1 MKKLFTVLCALA
13 MALLL
18 AVPAVAEDGI
28 NTSGTTAQSDVLD
41 DIDLGSADSIQ
52 FMFAKLQLAQAQLCK
67 DSANSFMQQIQELQ
81 EEQALTADTLEKMRR
96 LQAEGATEMPEDM
109 LTFMRDRGLT
119 YYEPVSYV
127 YWGYNIESVMIY
139 QDSLTSQT
147 QSLMVN
153 LQDFISQ
160 YNSYLQG
167 ASNSINSASETLAAI
182 AAARS
187 GSLFSTDGGTA
198 AVGGQY
204 ALVAFAALIGGAG
217 GTALMWAILN
227 RKKPSKAI
235 TEGSEA

>member
-18 AVPAVAEDGI
+18 TVPAAAQEGI
-28 NTSGTTAQSDVLD
+28 DTSGTTSMSEVFN
-41 DIDLGSADSIQ
+41 DIDFNSDNSMQL
-52 FMFAKLQLAQAQLCK
+52 MFAKLQLAQAQLCK
-67 DSANSFMQQIQELQ
+67 DSANSCMQQLQRLQ
-81 EEQALTADTLEKMRR
+81 EEQTLTADTLEKMRQ

-109 LTFMRDRGLT
+109 LSFMRDRGLP
-119 YYEPVSYV
+119 YCEPKDFDC
-127 YWGYNIESVMIY
+127 WAYNIESLTVY
-139 QDSLTSQT
+139 QDGLASQT

-153 LQDFISQ
+153 LQDFIGQ

-167 ASNSINSASETLAAI
+167 ASSSVNSASDTLAAI
-182 AAARS
+182 AASRS
-187 GSLFSTDGGTA
+187 GSLFSTDGGTT

-227 RKKPSKAI
+227 RKKPSKAM
-235 TEGSEA
+235 TEGTEA

>member
-18 AVPAVAEDGI
+18 TVPAAAQEGI
-28 NTSGTTAQSDVLD
+28 DTSGTTSMSEVFN
-41 DIDLGSADSIQ
+41 DIDFNSDNSMQL
-52 FMFAKLQLAQAQLCK
+52 MFAKLQLAQAQLCK
-67 DSANSFMQQIQELQ
+67 DSANSCMQQLQRLQ
-81 EEQALTADTLEKMRR
+81 EEQALTADTLEKMRQ

-109 LTFMRDRGLT
+109 LSFMRDRGLA
-119 YYEPVSYV
+119 YCEPKDFDC
-127 YWGYNIESVMIY
+127 WAYNIESLTVY
-139 QDSLTSQT
+139 QDGLASQT

-153 LQDFISQ
+153 LQDFIGQ

-167 ASNSINSASETLAAI
+167 ASSSVNSASDTLAAI
-182 AAARS
+182 AASRS
-187 GSLFSTDGGTA
+187 GSLFSTDGGTT

-227 RKKPSKAI
+227 RKKPSKAM
-235 TEGSEA
+235 TEGTEA

>member
-18 AVPAVAEDGI
+18 TVPAAAQESID
-28 NTSGTTAQSDVLD
+28 TSGTTSMSEVFN
-41 DIDLGSADSIQ
+41 DIDFNSDNSMQL
-52 FMFAKLQLAQAQLCK
+52 MFAKLQLAQAQLCK
-67 DSANSFMQQIQELQ
+67 DSANSCMQQLQGLQ
-81 EEQALTADTLEKMRR
+81 EEQTLTADTLEKMRQ

-109 LTFMRDRGLT
+109 LSFMRDRGLP
-119 YYEPVSYV
+119 YCEPKDFDC
-127 YWGYNIESVMIY
+127 WAYNIESLTVY
-139 QDSLTSQT
+139 QDSLTAQT

-153 LQDFISQ
+153 LQDFVGQ

-167 ASNSINSASETLAAI
+167 ASSSVNSASDTLAAI
-182 AAARS
+182 AASRS
-187 GSLFSTDGGTA
+187 GSLFSTDGGTT

-227 RKKPSKAI
+227 RKKPSKAM
-235 TEGSEA
+235 TEGTEA

>member
-1 MKKLFTVLCALA
+1 MKKLFTALCILV

-18 AVPAVAEDGI
+18 TVPAMAEDGV

-41 DIDLGSADSIQ
+41 DIDLGSTDSIQ

-67 DSANSFMQQIQELQ
+67 DSANSFMQQIQGLQ
-81 EEQALTADTLEKMRR
+81 EEQALTAETLEKMRQ
-96 LQAEGATEMPEDM
+96 LQAEGATEMSEDI
-109 LTFMRDRGLT
+109 LVFMRDRGLA
-119 YYEPVSYV
+119 YYEPDSPV
-127 YWGYNIESVMIY
+127 YWDYNIESVMTY
-139 QDSLTSQT
+139 QDSLTDQT
-147 QSLMVN
+147 QTLMVY
-153 LQDFISQ
+153 LQDFLSQ

-167 ASNSINSASETLAAI
+167 ASNSINNASETLAAI

-187 GSLFSTDGGTA
+187 GSLFSTDSGTTA
-198 AVGGQY
+198 AGGQY

-235 TEGSEA
+235 AEGAEA

>member
-18 AVPAVAEDGI
+18 AVPAMAEDGV
-28 NTSGTTAQSDVLD
+28 NTSGTTATSEVLD
-41 DIDLGSADSIQ
+41 DIDLGSTDSIQ

-67 DSANSFMQQIQELQ
+67 DSANSYMQQIQGLQ
-81 EEQALTADTLEKMRR
+81 EEQALTADTLEKMRQ
-96 LQAEGATEMPEDM
+96 LQAEGAAEMSEDIV
-109 LTFMRDRGLT
+109 TFMRDRGLA
-119 YYEPVSYV
+119 YYEPDSSV
-127 YWGYNIESVMIY
+127 YWAYNIESVMTY

-153 LQDFISQ
+153 LQDFMSQ

-187 GSLFSTDGGTA
+187 GSLFSTDGGTTA
-198 AVGGQY
+198 AGGQY

-227 RKKPSKAI
+227 RKKPSKTI
-235 TEGSEA
+235 TEGAEA

>member
-18 AVPAVAEDGI
+18 TVPAAAQEGI
-28 NTSGTTAQSDVLD
+28 DTSGTTSMSEVFN
-41 DIDLGSADSIQ
+41 DIDFNSDNSIQ
-52 FMFAKLQLAQAQLCK
+52 LMFAKLQLAQAQLCK
-67 DSANSFMQQIQELQ
+67 DSANSCMQQLQGLQ
-81 EEQALTADTLEKMRR
+81 EEQTLSADTLEKMRQ

-109 LTFMRDRGLT
+109 LSFMRDRGLA
-119 YYEPVSYV
+119 YCEPKDFDC
-127 YWGYNIESVMIY
+127 WAYNIESLTVY
-139 QDSLTSQT
+139 QDGLASQT

-153 LQDFISQ
+153 LQDFIGQ

-167 ASNSINSASETLAAI
+167 ASSSVNSASDTLAAI
-182 AAARS
+182 AASRS
-187 GSLFSTDGGTA
+187 GSLFSTDGGTT

-227 RKKPSKAI
+227 RKKPSKAM
-235 TEGSEA
+235 TEGTEA

>member
-18 AVPAVAEDGI
+18 TVPAAAQEGI
-28 NTSGTTAQSDVLD
+28 DTSGTTSMSEVFN
-41 DIDLGSADSIQ
+41 DIDFNSDNSMQL
-52 FMFAKLQLAQAQLCK
+52 MFAKLQLAQAQLCK
-67 DSANSFMQQIQELQ
+67 DSANSCMQQLQGLQ
-81 EEQALTADTLEKMRR
+81 EEQTLSADTLEKMRQ

-109 LTFMRDRGLT
+109 LSFMRDRGLA
-119 YYEPVSYV
+119 YCEPKDFDC
-127 YWGYNIESVMIY
+127 WAYNIESLTVY
-139 QDSLTSQT
+139 QDGLASQT

-153 LQDFISQ
+153 LQDFIGQ

-167 ASNSINSASETLAAI
+167 ASSSVNSASDTLAAI
-182 AAARS
+182 AASRS
-187 GSLFSTDGGTA
+187 GSLFSTDGGTT

-227 RKKPSKAI
+227 RKKPSKAM
-235 TEGSEA
+235 TEGTEA

>member
-18 AVPAVAEDGI
+18 TVPAAAQESID
-28 NTSGTTAQSDVLD
+28 TSGTTSLSEVLN
-41 DIDLGSADSIQ
+41 DIDFNSDNSIQ
-52 FMFAKLQLAQAQLCK
+52 LMFAKLQLAQAQLCK
-67 DSANSFMQQIQELQ
+67 DSANSCMQQLQGLQ
-81 EEQALTADTLEKMRR
+81 EEQTLTADTLEKMWQ

-109 LTFMRDRGLT
+109 LSFMRDRDLA
-119 YYEPVSYV
+119 YCEPKDFDC
-127 YWGYNIESVMIY
+127 WAYNIESLTVY
-139 QDSLTSQT
+139 QDNLTAQT

-153 LQDFISQ
+153 LQDFIGQ

-167 ASNSINSASETLAAI
+167 ASSSVNSASDTLAAI
-182 AAARS
+182 AASRS
-187 GSLFSTDGGTA
+187 GSLFSTDGGTT

-227 RKKPSKAI
+227 RKKPSKAM
-235 TEGSEA
+235 TEGTEA

>member
-1 MKKLFTVLCALA
+1 MKKLFTVLCALV

-52 FMFAKLQLAQAQLCK
+52 FIFAKLQLAQAQLCK
-67 DSANSFMQQIQELQ
+67 DSANSYMQQIQGLQ
-81 EEQALTADTLEKMRR
+81 EEQALTADTLEKMRQ
-96 LQAEGATEMPEDM
+96 LQAEGATEMPEDI
-109 LTFMRDRGLT
+109 LTFMQKRGLS
-119 YYEPVSYV
+119 YEEPTDFEH
-127 YWGYNIESVMIY
+127 WGYNIESVTIY

-167 ASNSINSASETLAAI
+167 ASNSINNASETLAAI

-204 ALVAFAALIGGAG
+204 ALVAFAA
-217 GTALMWAILN
+217 
-227 RKKPSKAI
+227 RR
-235 TEGSEA
+235 